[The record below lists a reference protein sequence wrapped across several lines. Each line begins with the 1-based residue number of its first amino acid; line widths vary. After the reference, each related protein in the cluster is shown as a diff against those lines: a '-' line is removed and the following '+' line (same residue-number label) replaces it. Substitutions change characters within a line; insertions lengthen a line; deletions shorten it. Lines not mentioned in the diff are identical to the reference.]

1 MRSQRTCP
9 LCGGDLRLSHREYVG
24 GRRSV
29 RILRCAACG
38 HQVRGEPQDDDAQP
52 QFGAWVPAEGRDTLL
67 SSLAQS
73 HLQPG
78 RLYHWRV
85 VAWNAQGQV
94 VARSALQEM
103 RTP

>member
-1 MRSQRTCP
+1 VRADTPFQWRAAA
-9 LCGGDLRLSHREYVG
+9 DAVAYRLEFFE
-24 GRRSV
+24 
-29 RILRCAACG
+29 AK
-38 HQVRGEPQDDDAQP
+38 PQDDDAQP